1 LKEYWGV
8 KNGTNQ
14 HDRVRQ
20 NGGGKT
26 TKDIAD
32 FIGEPKRNT
41 ERILKLH
48 DLIPELQDLVSEGKL
63 GTVSDIA
70 NTIGEN
76 ERTDLVH
83 NGRSFDDISEII
95 GESTTGTKRI
105 LKLAYMTKKNQR
117 ALAKGNFPPSDFF
130 IKGTKQCEECGERVE
145 VANNQTK
152 YCEECAEKIKREKT
166 RESVLRGLGERS
178 VTLWDS
184 F

>member
-1 LKEYWGV
+1 MKEYWGV

-63 GTVSDIA
+63 GTTA
-70 NTIGEN
+70 GEQ
-76 ERTDLVH
+76 
-83 NGRSFDDISEII
+83 
-95 GESTTGTKRI
+95 
-105 LKLAYMTKKNQR
+105 LAYMSEENQR
-117 ALAKGNFPPSDFF
+117 ALLD
-130 IKGTKQCEECGERVE
+130 V
-145 VANNQTK
+145 
-152 YCEECAEKIKREKT
+152 
-166 RESVLRGLGERS
+166 
-178 VTLWDS
+178 
-184 F
+184 